1 MLVLISM
8 STKVRANA
16 ANTEENR
23 LRILDAAAQ
32 CFMVAGYEATT
43 IDTVA
48 KQIRSTKGRIYY
60 SYPSKAALL
69 IGVMQEGMQRAE
81 DAVRAA
87 NVATADPL
95 SRLEAMASA
104 HALLVMQALPY
115 HVVTMDGLERH
126 RRRAMTVSQ
135 RSAITQILR
144 QRDRY
149 EDMFTQVIAEGVE
162 QNVFRAVDPALTTRA
177 LLGALNS
184 TALWYRPRRGQSSDD
199 LAALAA
205 SIISITVRGIVA

>member
-1 MLVLISM
+1 M

-23 LRILDAAAQ
+23 LRILDAAAA
-32 CFMVAGYEATT
+32 CFMAAGYEATT
-43 IDTVA
+43 IDSIA
-48 KQIRSTKGRIYY
+48 KRLKSTKGRIYY

-87 NVATADPL
+87 AAVPAEPL
-95 SRLEAMASA
+95 PRLEAMASA
-104 HALLVMQALPY
+104 HALLVMRALPY

-126 RRRAMTVSQ
+126 RRRAMTASQ
-135 RSAITQILR
+135 RTAISQILR

-162 QNVFRAVDPALTTRA
+162 EKVFRPVDAALTTRA

-184 TALWYRPRRGQSSDD
+184 TALWYRPRRGQSPAE
-199 LAALAA
+199 LAALAE